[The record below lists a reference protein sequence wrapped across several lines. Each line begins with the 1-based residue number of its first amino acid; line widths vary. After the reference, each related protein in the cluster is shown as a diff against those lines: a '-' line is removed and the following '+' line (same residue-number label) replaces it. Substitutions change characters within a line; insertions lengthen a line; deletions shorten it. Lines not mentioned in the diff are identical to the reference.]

1 MNPIK
6 SMKELDI
13 SHLIGAFLIV
23 LPLTM
28 LWGLFAIWPDPG
40 HTAVQEW
47 HRATRDVALFRL
59 EAAKLQQQHDV
70 AKAGAD
76 RDAAKKLLEAAQ
88 ANVDAAGRRQAI
100 AQNKVESSANP
111 DVEISSLSGYSP
123 EARLCMLVVLAGGLG
138 ASVAAARGF
147 AIHKGLKDYDPA
159 WQWWYLLR
167 VPTGCGIAF
176 MLYVVLR
183 AGFVPWRF
191 DDAGKALDQVNP
203 YGFVAIGVLAGMFA
217 NEAAQKMREIL
228 TALWSPG
235 ITEKR
240 EPPVIDAV
248 RLTDA
253 SKRNRITITG
263 RHLSKASQVTVNG
276 AAWEVDP
283 ATAKATEIQ
292 AVGPADLPPDQTINV
307 IVVSPGAQAAS
318 ANRTVKL

>member
-1 MNPIK
+1 MK
-6 SMKELDI
+6 SIREMDA
-13 SHLIGAFLIV
+13 SNLIGAFLIA
-23 LPLTM
+23 LPLVM
-28 LWGLFAIWPDPG
+28 LWGLFSVWPDPG
-40 HTAVQEW
+40 HTALQEW
-47 HRATRDVALFRL
+47 HRATRDVAIFRL
-59 EAAKLQQQHDV
+59 EAAKQQQLYE
-70 AKAGAD
+70 KANPGTE
-76 RDAAKKLLEAAQ
+76 RDAAKKLLDAAQ
-88 ANVDAAGRRQAI
+88 ANVETANRRQSI

-111 DVEISSLSGYSP
+111 DAEIGGLSGYSP

-138 ASVAAARGF
+138 ASVAAARSF

-159 WQWWYLLR
+159 WQWWYFLR

-191 DDAGKALDQVNP
+191 DDSGKALDQVNP
-203 YGFVAIGVLAGMFA
+203 YGFVAIGVLGGMFA

-235 ITEKR
+235 VTAKH

-248 RLTDA
+248 TLTDA

-263 RHLSKASQVTVNG
+263 RHLSKASQVTVNDV
-276 AAWEVDP
+276 AWSVDP

-292 AVGPADLPPDQTINV
+292 ASGSADLPQNQDIK
-307 IVVSPGAQAAS
+307 VVVMSPGAQSAS
-318 ANRTVKL
+318 ATRTVKL